1 MSGHPGKGS
10 AESTAQSPVES
21 GFEFLDH
28 PADMGLRV
36 WAGTQERLF
45 STAGLAL
52 TSVLFDT
59 NEIEART
66 ESEIEVV
73 AGDLE
78 LLLYNWLSELLFLF
92 DAEAAIFREIDVV
105 SITADAGNLRLRARA
120 RGEEYESDRHSLKTY
135 VKAVTLHQLQIRAGE
150 NGYEAVIY
158 LDI

>member
-1 MSGHPGKGS
+1 MSD
-10 AESTAQSPVES
+10 ES
-21 GFEFLDH
+21 GKSATGAGFELLDH

-36 WAGTQERLF
+36 WAGSQEELF

-66 ESEIEVV
+66 GCEIEV
-73 AGDLE
+73 AGSDLE

-92 DAEAAIFREIDVV
+92 DAEATIFREIDVV
-105 SITADAGNLRLRARA
+105 SITSDAGNLHLKARA
-120 RGEEYESDRHSLKTY
+120 KGEEYESERHSLKTY